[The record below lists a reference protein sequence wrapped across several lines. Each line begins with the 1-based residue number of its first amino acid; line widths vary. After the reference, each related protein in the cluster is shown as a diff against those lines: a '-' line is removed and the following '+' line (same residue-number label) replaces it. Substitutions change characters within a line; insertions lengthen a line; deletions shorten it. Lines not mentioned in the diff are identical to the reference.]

1 MPLAAAQV
9 VDAIA
14 TRLRALW
21 PTSVFTS
28 RRWPLTEADLPAW
41 RVTAEDEPVQP
52 AALEGV
58 NQHALLVECA
68 GSVRDTADLDDALHV
83 LAGQAMPLIFAAP
96 IPFGLQ
102 LERIDRAMATEGE
115 AAVGVITLSVRATFF
130 VAAADPA
137 ITLSA

>member
-1 MPLAAAQV
+1 MYKRQ
-9 VDAIA
+9 
-14 TRLRALW
+14 
-21 PTSVFTS
+21 
-28 RRWPLTEADLPAW
+28 
-41 RVTAEDEPVQP
+41 
-52 AALEGV
+52 ALEGI

-83 LAGQAMPLIFAAP
+83 LAAQAMPLIFAAP

-115 AAVGVITLSVRATFF
+115 AAVGVITLSVRATFY